1 MFDKNTSLQ
10 YPLISEIDAYSVD
23 TFCTAETLGCVYS
36 IYTAD
41 ILAVLNPSKTSLK
54 FAVLY
59 DQSILYHHI
68 CPIHWP
74 TWRQNMN
81 PV

>member
-59 DQSILYHHI
+59 DQSTSAFCTITFAQFTGLHEGRI
-68 CPIHWP
+68 
-74 TWRQNMN
+74 
-81 PV
+81 